1 MRGASAALGPLEL
14 LAGLRRAV
22 AGRTEE
28 EILNQSALGRLKIVI
43 QASTIYAGVFVFFFL
58 ASKALALLFEG
69 AVALRDRFR
78 QPKAKAA

>member
-1 MRGASAALGPLEL
+1 MRGASAALGPLQL
-14 LAGLRRAV
+14 IAHTAV

-78 QPKAKAA
+78 QPKAKEA

>member
-1 MRGASAALGPLEL
+1 MRGASAALGHL
-14 LAGLRRAV
+14 LIEGVRRAV

-78 QPKAKAA
+78 QPKAKEA

>member
-1 MRGASAALGPLEL
+1 MRGASAALGPLL
-14 LAGLRRAV
+14 IARVTPAV

-78 QPKAKAA
+78 QPKAKEA